1 MINRKK
7 KIETVEVIVTSQ
19 QENLTFR
26 DILNFVFNLED
37 ATFTE
42 NNRDTDIRLLE
53 DSDTSFVGIVN
64 TTKRS
69 GIPPKRD
76 SVSKTYSPLQINPS
90 RSGLGYPNVFLF
102 EDRRNI
108 LLYEFNKNGCY
119 LNYFKRYLEI
129 ITRRHD
135 FVSFD
140 IEFRPVLKE
149 SSYQRMLDMTHYKSI
164 EIGISNPVEI
174 MEEDIQ
180 SGALLS
186 STRQSTEAQSR
197 KLTMIYKAGRGRTD
211 SLNRNFVRT
220 LIDSGINIL
229 NRSSNRNIKKVKLDG
244 YYIDQEDGTSKKG
257 EIDFILD
264 RYVKKITITEPHILV
279 DNQADD
285 RLRAIRHLYRRC
297 LDDFDTIF
305 G

>member
-19 QENLTFR
+19 EEGLSFR
-26 DILNFVFNLED
+26 DILNFVYSLED

-42 NNRDTDIRLLE
+42 NNRDTDTRLLE
-53 DSDTSFVGIVN
+53 TTDVNFVGIVN
-64 TTKRS
+64 TTKRT

-76 SVSKTYSPLQINPS
+76 SVSKVYGPLAIDPT
-90 RSGLGYPNVFLF
+90 RAGLGYPNVFLY

-119 LNYFKRYLEI
+119 LNYFKRYLKI
-129 ITRRHD
+129 ITRRND
-135 FVSFD
+135 FVAFD
-140 IEFRPVLKE
+140 LEFRPVLKE
-149 SSYQRMLDMTHYKSI
+149 GSYQRMLDMTHYKSI
-164 EIGISNPVEI
+164 EIGVSNPVEI

-186 STRQSTEAQSR
+186 STRESTEAQSR
-197 KLTMIYKAGRGRTD
+197 SLSMIYRAGRGRTD
-211 SLNRNFVRT
+211 SLNRTFVQR
-220 LIDSGINIL
+220 LIDSGLNIL
-229 NRSSNRNIKKVKLDG
+229 NRSSDRNIKKVRLDG

-264 RYVKKITITEPHILV
+264 RYVKKMTISEPHVLV
-279 DNQADD
+279 DNQADQ
-285 RLRAIRHLYRRC
+285 RLAAIKHVYRRC
-297 LDDFDTIF
+297 LPDFEAIY